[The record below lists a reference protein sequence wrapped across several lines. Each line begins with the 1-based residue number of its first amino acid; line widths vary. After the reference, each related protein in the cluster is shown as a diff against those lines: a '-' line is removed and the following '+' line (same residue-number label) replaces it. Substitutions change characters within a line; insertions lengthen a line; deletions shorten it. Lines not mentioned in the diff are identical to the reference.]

1 MCRYHHSHTDVYHL
15 CTICVQVP
23 FSRGCNLLTVYSK
36 KHIDSE
42 PELKQVTCVCLCACV
57 CVCVCVCV
65 RVCVCVCVC
74 FCVQVAV
81 TPSSEDFRISFVG
94 IHFSDHSPPKH
105 LPSLFFL
112 RSPRPCSH
120 TQARLPAR

>member
-1 MCRYHHSHTDVYHL
+1 MYHL